1 MALIDTLPSVLIAN
15 RGEIACRVI
24 RTAKRLGMRT
34 IAVYSDADAEAP
46 HVMLADEAHRIGP
59 AAARESYLR
68 ADVILEVAKRANA
81 ACVHPGY
88 GFLSENTAFAAA
100 CQAAGIVFVGPPAS
114 AIEAMGLKD
123 AAKALVEK
131 AGVPVVPGYH
141 GQNQDPAFLKEKAY
155 QIGYPVLIKAV
166 AGGGGKGMKRV
177 DKHAEFDEAL
187 ASAQREARNAFG
199 DARVLIE
206 KYVTAPRHV
215 EIQVFGDSHGNVVHL
230 FERDCS
236 AQRRHQKV
244 IEEAPAPGMT
254 AEVREAMG
262 RAAVNAAKAVGY
274 VGAGTVEFIADGSKG
289 LRADGFYFMEMN
301 TRLQVEHPVTEMIT
315 GLDLVELQLRVAAGE
330 PLGFSQGDLAI
341 RGHAVEAR
349 VYAEDPE
356 HDFLPSTGKLWAL
369 RLPEETAERP
379 ASASPSPLGEGG
391 RRSLTDEGEPP
402 EVSGSPSSV
411 ALRAP
416 ASPKGEAR
424 ATPGIRVDSGVAEGG
439 SVTPHYDPMIAKVI
453 AHGATRDEAL
463 DRLSAALSR
472 TIVAGPKSN
481 VRFLRLLAD
490 HPDFRAGK
498 LDTGLIDRERE
509 ALGAVEQPVDAE
521 AVAAAVH
528 EIAFRAHQRTNHSGF
543 RGKGITDIVDRIE
556 PWSLFDGF
564 GSTDVTGARFDII
577 ADARV
582 LSAYFN
588 HDDNSTISLPELS
601 FRQGVRLDY
610 EAVQGRQR
618 GREFLAG
625 DCNSQLEWAN
635 DAVLVV
641 RDNRQT
647 RVSLFDPFD
656 VDLDAMDDA
665 GGAAV
670 KSPMHGKLVALMA
683 KPGDAVVKGQKLA
696 VVEAMKMEHALA
708 APRDGVVA
716 EVLAE
721 VGAQVGEGARVV
733 VLREE

>member
-1 MALIDTLPSVLIAN
+1 MALTDTLPSVLIAN

-24 RTAKRLGMRT
+24 RTARRLGMRT
-34 IAVYSDADAEAP
+34 IAVYSEADAGAP
-46 HVMLADEAHRIGP
+46 HVTLADEASLIGP
-59 AAARESYLR
+59 APARESYLR
-68 ADVILEVAKRANA
+68 GDVILAVAKKAKA

-100 CQAAGIVFVGPPAS
+100 CAEAGIVFVGPPSS

-123 AAKALVEK
+123 AAKTLVEK

-141 GQNQDPAFLKEKAY
+141 GSNQDPAFLKEKAY
-155 QIGYPVLIKAV
+155 SIGYPVLIKAV

-177 DKHAEFDEAL
+177 DKHAEFEEAL
-187 ASAQREARNAFG
+187 ASAQREGKNSFG

-254 AEVREAMG
+254 DEVRAAMG
-262 RAAVNAAKAVGY
+262 KAAVDAAKAVGY

-289 LRADGFYFMEMN
+289 LRKDGFYFMEMN

-330 PLGFSQGDLAI
+330 KLPFAQGDLKI
-341 RGHAVEAR
+341 NGHAVEAR

-369 RLPEETAERP
+369 RLPEE
-379 ASASPSPLGEGG
+379 GN
-391 RRSLTDEGEPP
+391 
-402 EVSGSPSSV
+402 
-411 ALRAP
+411 
-416 ASPKGEAR
+416 
-424 ATPGIRVDSGVAEGG
+424 GIRVDSGVAEGG

-463 DRLSAALSR
+463 DRLSAALAQ

-498 LDTGLIDRERE
+498 LDTGLIERE
-509 ALGAVEQPVDAE
+509 KVALGAVEQPVDAE
-521 AVAAAVH
+521 AVAYG
-528 EIAFRAHQRTNHSGF
+528 INGLLFHQLCTIGAPDDPSSTDPWYVSDSFSLTGSGV
-543 RGKGITDIVDRIE
+543 RDVPISIDSQPSHAKSIVR
-556 PWSLFDGF
+556 PVGQATLFDGVVSLEGALEMNDLPQSF
-564 GSTDVTGARFDII
+564 ASAARQSGSVGAWSDG
-577 ADARV
+577 
-582 LSAYFN
+582 S
-588 HDDNSTISLPELS
+588 
-601 FRQGVRLDY
+601 G
-610 EAVQGRQR
+610 
-618 GREFLAG
+618 
-625 DCNSQLEWAN
+625 
-635 DAVLVV
+635 AVLVI

-647 RVSLFDPFD
+647 RVALFDPFD

-665 GGAAV
+665 GGAAI
-670 KSPMHGKLVALMA
+670 KSPMHGKLVALMVKA
-683 KPGDAVVKGQKLA
+683 GDAVTRGQKLA

-721 VGAQVGEGARVV
+721 VGSQVGEGAKVV
-733 VLREE
+733 VMAEE

>member
-1 MALIDTLPSVLIAN
+1 MALTDILPSVLIAN
-15 RGEIACRVI
+15 RGEIAVRVI
-24 RTAKRLGMRT
+24 RTARRLGLRT
-34 IAVYSDADAEAP
+34 IAVYSEADAGAP
-46 HVMLADEAHRIGP
+46 HVRLADEAHLIGP
-59 AAARESYLR
+59 APARESYLR
-68 ADVILEVAKRANA
+68 GDVILAVAKRSGA

-88 GFLSENTAFAAA
+88 GFLSENTEFAAA
-100 CQAAGIVFVGPPAS
+100 CAAAGIVFVGPPSS

-141 GQNQDPAFLKEKAY
+141 GSNQDPAFLKEKAY

-177 DKHAEFDEAL
+177 DRHADFDEAL
-187 ASAQREARNAFG
+187 QSAQREAKNAFG

-244 IEEAPAPGMT
+244 IEEAPAPGMPPD
-254 AEVREAMG
+254 VREAMG

-330 PLGFSQGDLAI
+330 ALPFAQGDLRI
-341 RGHAVEAR
+341 NGHAVEAR

-356 HDFLPSTGKLWAL
+356 NDFLPSTGKLWAL
-369 RLPEETAERP
+369 RLPEATL
-379 ASASPSPLGEGG
+379 PSPLGEGG
-391 RRSLTDEGEPP
+391 PRSGSDEGETQT
-402 EVSGSPSSV
+402 VGGSPSSV
-411 ALRAP
+411 GLRPP
-416 ASPKGEAR
+416 ASPKGEAG
-424 ATPGIRVDSGVAEGG
+424 TVPGIRVDSGVAEGG
-439 SVTPHYDPMIAKVI
+439 AVTPFYDPMIAKVI

-463 DRLSAALSR
+463 DRLSAALR
-472 TIVAGPKSN
+472 QTIVAGPKSN

-490 HPDFRAGK
+490 HPDFRAGR
-498 LDTGLIDRERE
+498 LDTGLIDRERA
-509 ALGAVEQPVDAE
+509 ALGAVEQALDAE
-521 AVAAAVH
+521 AARAAAH
-528 EIAFRAHQRTNHSGF
+528 RLLTRAKAALGERQGWQQN
-543 RGKGITDIVDRIE
+543 D
-556 PWSLFDGF
+556 PWSRHDGF
-564 GSTDVTGARFDII
+564 GLGVGALELMIDGHRHAVTPDVASSSQKVVD
-577 ADARV
+577 AD
-582 LSAYFN
+582 
-588 HDDNSTISLPELS
+588 E
-601 FRQGVRLDY
+601 
-610 EAVQGRQR
+610 
-618 GREFLAG
+618 
-625 DCNSQLEWAN
+625 
-635 DAVLVV
+635 AVLVI

-647 RVSLFDPFD
+647 RVALFDPFD
-656 VDLDAMDDA
+656 IDLDATDDA

-670 KSPMHGKLVALMA
+670 KSPMHGKLVAVMV
-683 KPGDAVVKGQKLA
+683 KPGDSVAKGQKLA

-708 APRDGVVA
+708 SPRDGVVA
-716 EVLAE
+716 EVIGE

-733 VLREE
+733 VLQEE

>member
-1 MALIDTLPSVLIAN
+1 MLTTKLPSVLIAN

-24 RTAKRLGMRT
+24 RTAKRLGMRA
-34 IAVYSDADAEAP
+34 IAVYSEADAGAP
-46 HVMLADEAHRIGP
+46 HTRLADEAHLIGP
-59 AAARESYLR
+59 APARESYLR
-68 ADVILEVAKRANA
+68 GDVILEVAKKAGA

-88 GFLSENTAFAAA
+88 GFLSENTEFAAA
-100 CQAAGIVFVGPPAS
+100 CAAAGIVFVGPPSS

-141 GQNQDPAFLKEKAY
+141 GANQDPAFLREKAY

-177 DKHAEFDEAL
+177 DKHADFDEAL
-187 ASAQREARNAFG
+187 ASAQREAKNAFG

-254 AEVREAMG
+254 PEVRAAMG
-262 RAAVNAAKAVGY
+262 KAAVDAAKAVGY

-289 LRADGFYFMEMN
+289 LREDGFYFMEMN

-315 GLDLVELQLRVAAGE
+315 GLDLVELQFRVAAGE
-330 PLGFSQGDLAI
+330 KLGFAQGDLAI
-341 RGHAVEAR
+341 NGHAVEAR

-379 ASASPSPLGEGG
+379 GNSASPRPSWRRDREGAAAPSVTPGIGPRPLTALPHEGG
-391 RRSLTDEGEPP
+391 GFI
-402 EVSGSPSSV
+402 
-411 ALRAP
+411 
-416 ASPKGEAR
+416 
-424 ATPGIRVDSGVAEGG
+424 PGIRVDSGVAEGG
-439 SVTPHYDPMIAKVI
+439 AVTPFYDPMIAKVI
-453 AHGATRDEAL
+453 AHGSTRDEAL
-463 DRLSAALSR
+463 DRLSAALR
-472 TIVAGPKSN
+472 ATIVAGPKSN

-498 LDTGLIDRERE
+498 LDTGLIDRNRA
-509 ALGAVEQPVDAE
+509 ALGAVAQPVDMAAVATAAKRWVDRATPPRTIDPWSATDAFAFTPVPSLLPLSVDADMVLAPVGPEDAE
-521 AVAAAVH
+521 AFVAAA
-528 EIAFRAHQRTNHSGF
+528 
-543 RGKGITDIVDRIE
+543 
-556 PWSLFDGF
+556 P
-564 GSTDVTGARFDII
+564 
-577 ADARV
+577 DA
-582 LSAYFN
+582 L
-588 HDDNSTISLPELS
+588 
-601 FRQGVRLDY
+601 
-610 EAVQGRQR
+610 
-618 GREFLAG
+618 
-625 DCNSQLEWAN
+625 
-635 DAVLVV
+635 LVI

-647 RVSLFDPFD
+647 RVALVDPFD
-656 VDLDAMDDA
+656 VDLDAMDEG

-670 KSPMHGKLVALMA
+670 KSPMHGKLVALMV
-683 KPGDAVVKGQKLA
+683 KPGDVVAKGQKVA

-716 EVLAE
+716 EVIGDI
-721 VGAQVGEGARVV
+721 GAQVGEGARVV

>member
-1 MALIDTLPSVLIAN
+1 MALTDILPSVLIAN

-24 RTAKRLGMRT
+24 RTARRLGLRT
-34 IAVYSDADAEAP
+34 IAVYSEADAGAP
-46 HVMLADEAHRIGP
+46 HVRLADEAHPIGP
-59 AAARESYLR
+59 APARESYLR
-68 ADVILEVAKRANA
+68 GDVILEVAKRSGA

-88 GFLSENTAFAAA
+88 GFLSENTEFAAA
-100 CQAAGIVFVGPPAS
+100 CAAAGIVFVGPPSS

-141 GQNQDPAFLKEKAY
+141 GSNQDPAFLKEKAY

-177 DKHAEFDEAL
+177 DRHADFDEAL
-187 ASAQREARNAFG
+187 QSAQREARNAFG

-215 EIQVFGDSHGNVVHL
+215 EIQVFGDSRGNVVHL

-244 IEEAPAPGMT
+244 IEEAPAPGMPP
-254 AEVREAMG
+254 EVREAMG

-274 VGAGTVEFIADGSKG
+274 VGAGTVEFIADGSRG

-330 PLGFSQGDLAI
+330 PLPFAQGDLTI
-341 RGHAVEAR
+341 QGHAVEAR

-356 HDFLPSTGKLWAL
+356 NDFLPSTGKLWAL
-369 RLPEETAERP
+369 RLPEET
-379 ASASPSPLGEGG
+379 G
-391 RRSLTDEGEPP
+391 
-402 EVSGSPSSV
+402 
-411 ALRAP
+411 
-416 ASPKGEAR
+416 
-424 ATPGIRVDSGVAEGG
+424 GIRIDSGVAEGG
-439 SVTPHYDPMIAKVI
+439 AVTPFYDPMIAKVI

-463 DRLSAALSR
+463 DRLTAALR
-472 TIVAGPKSN
+472 QTIVAGPKSN
-481 VRFLRLLAD
+481 VRFLRLLAN

-498 LDTGLIDRERE
+498 LDTGLIERE
-509 ALGAVEQPVDAE
+509 KAALGAVEQPLDAE
-521 AVAAAVH
+521 AARAAAH
-528 EIAFRAHQRTNHSGF
+528 RLLTRAKAALGGRPGWAEN
-543 RGKGITDIVDRIE
+543 D
-556 PWSLFDGF
+556 PWSTSDGF
-564 GSTDVTGARFDII
+564 GLGVGAIELMIDGHRQAVVPDDASETQQVVD
-577 ADARV
+577 AD
-582 LSAYFN
+582 
-588 HDDNSTISLPELS
+588 E
-601 FRQGVRLDY
+601 
-610 EAVQGRQR
+610 
-618 GREFLAG
+618 
-625 DCNSQLEWAN
+625 
-635 DAVLVV
+635 AVLVI

-656 VDLDAMDDA
+656 IDLDAMDDT

-670 KSPMHGKLVALMA
+670 KSPMHGKLVALMV
-683 KPGDAVVKGQKLA
+683 KPGDAVAKGQKLA

-708 APRDGVVA
+708 SPRDGVVA
-716 EVLAE
+716 EVLGE

-733 VLREE
+733 VLQEE

>member
-1 MALIDTLPSVLIAN
+1 MKLDSVLIAN

-34 IAVYSDADAEAP
+34 IAVYSEADAQAP
-46 HVMLADEAHRIGP
+46 HVAMADEAYLIGP
-59 AAARESYLR
+59 APARESYLR
-68 ADVILEVAKRANA
+68 GDVILEVAKKAKA

-88 GFLSENTAFAAA
+88 GFLSENTEFAAA
-100 CQAAGIVFVGPPAS
+100 CAEAGIVFVGPPSS

-123 AAKALVEK
+123 AAKSLVEK
-131 AGVPVVPGYH
+131 AGVPIVPGYH
-141 GQNQDPAFLKEKAY
+141 GSNQDPAFLKEKAY
-155 QIGYPVLIKAV
+155 SIGYPVLIKAV

-177 DKHAEFDEAL
+177 DKHAEFEEAL
-187 ASAQREARNAFG
+187 ASAKREAKNAFS
-199 DARVLIE
+199 DDRVLIE

-254 AEVREAMG
+254 DEVRAAMG
-262 RAAVNAAKAVGY
+262 KAAVDAAKAVGY

-289 LRADGFYFMEMN
+289 LRKDGFYFMEMN

-315 GLDLVELQLRVAAGE
+315 GLDLVELQLKVAAGE
-330 PLGFSQGDLAI
+330 ALGFAQSDLRI
-341 RGHAVEAR
+341 NGHAVEAR

-369 RLPEETAERP
+369 RLPEETAVRP
-379 ASASPSPLGEGG
+379 GVSVPSPRWGEGQ
-391 RRSLTDEGEPP
+391 DEGVAE
-402 EVSGSPSSV
+402 PSSLSAAPPHP
-411 ALRAP
+411 AL
-416 ASPKGEAR
+416 SPEGR
-424 ATPGIRVDSGVAEGG
+424 GFNGGIRVDSGVTEGG
-439 SVTPHYDPMIAKVI
+439 AVTPFYDPMIAKVI
-453 AHGATRDEAL
+453 AHGSTRDEAL
-463 DRLSAALSR
+463 DRLSAALKQ

-498 LDTGLIDRERE
+498 LDTGLIERE
-509 ALGAVEQPVDAE
+509 KVALGAVEQPVDAE
-521 AVAAAVH
+521 AVAAAVSQMSYIY
-528 EIAFRAHQRTNHSGF
+528 ETEKYRLPFRTGDFTWQQDVWNFGDAFRISGESSFPIDLQAEKTRLSARIFTSATEREILAIPELDF
-543 RGKGITDIVDRIE
+543 RGWTEIRYMNNYGTTLPFQTK
-556 PWSLFDGF
+556 DGT
-564 GSTDVTGARFDII
+564 SWLT
-577 ADARV
+577 
-582 LSAYFN
+582 YN
-588 HDDNSTISLPELS
+588 DDEVFVI
-601 FRQGVRLDY
+601 
-610 EAVQGRQR
+610 
-618 GREFLAG
+618 
-625 DCNSQLEWAN
+625 
-635 DAVLVV
+635 

-665 GGAAV
+665 GGAAI
-670 KSPMHGKLVALMA
+670 KSPMHGKLVALMVQA
-683 KPGDAVVKGQKLA
+683 GDAVTKGQKLA
-696 VVEAMKMEHALA
+696 IVEAMKMEHALV

-716 EVLAE
+716 EVIGD

-733 VLREE
+733 VLAEG

>member
-1 MALIDTLPSVLIAN
+1 MALTHILPSVLIAN

-24 RTAKRLGMRT
+24 RTARRLGLRT
-34 IAVYSDADAEAP
+34 IAVYSEADAEAP
-46 HVMLADEAHRIGP
+46 HVALADEAHLIGP
-59 AAARESYLR
+59 APARESYLR
-68 ADVILEVAKRANA
+68 GDVILEVAKKAGA

-88 GFLSENTAFAAA
+88 GFLSENTEFAAA
-100 CQAAGIVFVGPPAS
+100 CQAAGIIFVGPPSS

-141 GQNQDPAFLKEKAY
+141 GASQDPAFLKEKAY

-177 DKHAEFDEAL
+177 DRHAEFDEAL

-215 EIQVFGDSHGNVVHL
+215 EIQVFGDSQGNVVHL

-244 IEEAPAPGMT
+244 IEEAPAPGMPT
-254 AEVREAMG
+254 EVREAMG

-274 VGAGTVEFIADGSKG
+274 VGAGTVEFIADGSRG

-330 PLGFSQGDLAI
+330 PLPFAQGDLAI
-341 RGHAVEAR
+341 NGHAVEAR

-356 HDFLPSTGKLWAL
+356 NDFLPSTGKLWAL
-369 RLPEETAERP
+369 KLPEQTVVL
-379 ASASPSPLGEGG
+379 PSSSVEGG
-391 RRSLTDEGEPP
+391 PRSGSDEGETPTPGLLPHPSASGGHLPP
-402 EVSGSPSSV
+402 RG
-411 ALRAP
+411 
-416 ASPKGEAR
+416 KDGGI
-424 ATPGIRVDSGVAEGG
+424 PGIRVDSGVAEGG
-439 SVTPHYDPMIAKVI
+439 SVTPFYDPMIAKVI

-463 DRLSAALSR
+463 DRLSAALRR

-498 LDTGLIDRERE
+498 LDTGLIDRERAE
-509 ALGAVEQPVDAE
+509 LGAVEQPVDGEAARAAAGRLLTRAKAAFAGRPGFEPNDPWSRQDGFGFGAGAIELMVDGQRQAVVPDGSIGSQQVVDAAE
-521 AVAAAVH
+521 AV
-528 EIAFRAHQRTNHSGF
+528 
-543 RGKGITDIVDRIE
+543 
-556 PWSLFDGF
+556 
-564 GSTDVTGARFDII
+564 
-577 ADARV
+577 
-582 LSAYFN
+582 
-588 HDDNSTISLPELS
+588 
-601 FRQGVRLDY
+601 
-610 EAVQGRQR
+610 
-618 GREFLAG
+618 
-625 DCNSQLEWAN
+625 
-635 DAVLVV
+635 LVI

-656 VDLDAMDDA
+656 VDLDALDDA

-670 KSPMHGKLVALMA
+670 KSPMHGKLVALMV
-683 KPGDAVVKGQKLA
+683 KPGDSVAKGQKLA
-696 VVEAMKMEHALA
+696 IVEAMKMEHALA

-716 EVLAE
+716 EVIGE

-733 VLREE
+733 VLQEE